1 MQLPVVFGI
10 LEEIILYTVVCM
22 DEMKPIVTMGEEH
35 AGKSCCGTKGSCR
48 CGSESEEKGA
58 WIVAGAVLLSGLM
71 VAASILVSMKPGTAT
86 PGAAPSAAQ
95 NAAAP
100 SGAQAG
106 PQTAIISLDD
116 DPVMGDRKK
125 AKVAIVEFSDFECP
139 FCQKFHKDSYDILVK
154 EYVDTGKAVI
164 SFRDYP
170 LPFHEPKASVASELA
185 QCVKEAKGDI
195 AYFKFSKLYFENTVS
210 NGKGVADDKM
220 NEILQQSGVNAAS
233 VKDCA
238 SKEKFKDEIA
248 KDMSDG
254 QAAGVSGTPSFV
266 IGKLTAD
273 GKVEGELVVG
283 ALPLAQ
289 FKAAVDKYLK

>member
-1 MQLPVVFGI
+1 MDDVKPVV
-10 LEEIILYTVVCM
+10 
-22 DEMKPIVTMGEEH
+22 EMGGEH
-35 AGKSCCGTKGSCR
+35 AGKSCCGNKGNCR
-48 CGSESEEKGA
+48 CADSEEKGA

-71 VAASILVSMKPGTAT
+71 VAASILVSMKSGT
-86 PGAAPSAAQ
+86 PSAAPAAANNQ
-95 NAAAP
+95 AAAP
-100 SGAQAG
+100 TQEKAG
-106 PQTAIISLDD
+106 PQTAAISLDD

-139 FCQKFHKDSYDILVK
+139 FCQKFHKESYDTLVK

-170 LPFHEPKASVASELA
+170 LPFHEPKASLASETA
-185 QCVKEAKGDI
+185 QCVKEAKGDA

-210 NGKGVADDKM
+210 NGKGLADGKM
-220 NEILQQSGVNAAS
+220 NEILAQAGVNATA
-233 VKDCA
+233 VNDCA
-238 SKEKFKDEIA
+238 AKEKYKEEIA

-266 IGKLTAD
+266 IGKLSAD

-289 FKAAVDKYLK
+289 FKTVIDKYLK

>member
-1 MQLPVVFGI
+1 
-10 LEEIILYTVVCM
+10 M
-22 DEMKPIVTMGEEH
+22 DEMKPAMAMEEGH
-35 AGKSCCGTKGSCR
+35 MGKSCCRKEGGCHCKA
-48 CGSESEEKGA
+48 ESEEKGA
-58 WIVAGAVLLSGLM
+58 WIVAGAVLLAGLM
-71 VAASILVSMKPGTAT
+71 VAASILVSMKSGASI
-86 PGAAPSAAQ
+86 AAPAAGNNQ
-95 NAAAP
+95 AAAP
-100 SGAQAG
+100 TQEKAG
-106 PQTAIISLDD
+106 PQTATISLDD

-139 FCQKFHKDSYDILVK
+139 FCQKFHKDSYDTLVK

-170 LPFHEPKASVASELA
+170 LPFHEPKASLAAETA
-185 QCVKEAKGDI
+185 QCVKEAKGDA

-210 NGKGVADDKM
+210 NGKGLADDKM
-220 NEILQQSGVNAAS
+220 NEILAQSGVNAAA
-233 VKDCA
+233 VNDCA
-238 SKEKFKDEIA
+238 TKEKFKDEIA

-289 FKAAVDKYLK
+289 FKTAIDKYLK

>member
-1 MQLPVVFGI
+1 
-10 LEEIILYTVVCM
+10 M
-22 DEMKPIVTMGEEH
+22 DSEH
-35 AGKSCCGTKGSCR
+35 VGKSCCENKGNCHSAD
-48 CGSESEEKGA
+48 SEEKGA

-71 VAASILVSMKPGTAT
+71 VAASVLVSMKSGT
-86 PGAAPSAAQ
+86 PSAAPAAGNNQ
-95 NAAAP
+95 AAAP
-100 SGAQAG
+100 TQEKAG
-106 PQTAIISLDD
+106 PQAATISLDD

-139 FCQKFHKDSYDILVK
+139 FCQKFHKESYDTLVK
-154 EYVDTGKAVI
+154 DYVDTGKAVI

-170 LPFHEPKASVASELA
+170 LPFHEPKASLASETA
-185 QCVKEAKGDI
+185 QCVKEAKGDA

-210 NGKGVADDKM
+210 NGKGLADGKM
-220 NEILQQSGVNAAS
+220 NEILAQAGVNATA
-233 VKDCA
+233 VNDCA
-238 SKEKFKDEIA
+238 TKEKYKEEIA

-266 IGKLTAD
+266 IGKLSAD

-289 FKAAVDKYLK
+289 FKAAIDKYLK

>member
-1 MQLPVVFGI
+1 
-10 LEEIILYTVVCM
+10 M
-22 DEMKPIVTMGEEH
+22 DEVKPVTEMNGEH
-35 AGKSCCGTKGSCR
+35 AGKACSCKGSCR
-48 CGSESEEKGA
+48 NCSDYEEKGA
-58 WIVAGAVLLSGLM
+58 WIVAGAVLLAGLM
-71 VAASILVSMKPGTAT
+71 VAASILVSMKS
-86 PGAAPSAAQ
+86 GAPT
-95 NAAAP
+95 AAAP
-100 SGAQAG
+100 AANNQAAAPTQEKAG
-106 PQTAIISLDD
+106 PQTATISLDD

-139 FCQKFHKDSYDILVK
+139 FCQKFHKDSYDTLVK
-154 EYVDTGKAVI
+154 DYVDTGKAVI

-170 LPFHEPKASVASELA
+170 LPFHEPKASLAAETA
-185 QCVKEAKGDI
+185 QCVKEAKGDA

-210 NGKGVADDKM
+210 NGKGLAEGKM
-220 NEILQQSGVNAAS
+220 NEILAQAGVNATA
-233 VKDCA
+233 VNDCA
-238 SKEKFKDEIA
+238 TKEKFKDEIA

-289 FKAAVDKYLK
+289 FKTTIDKYLK

>member
-1 MQLPVVFGI
+1 
-10 LEEIILYTVVCM
+10 M
-22 DEMKPIVTMGEEH
+22 DEVKPVTEMMSGEH
-35 AGKSCCGTKGSCR
+35 TGKACSCKGSCR
-48 CGSESEEKGA
+48 NCSDYEEKGA
-58 WIVAGAVLLSGLM
+58 WIVAGAVLLAGLM
-71 VAASILVSMKPGTAT
+71 VAASILVSMKS
-86 PGAAPSAAQ
+86 GAP
-95 NAAAP
+95 AAAP
-100 SGAQAG
+100 AAGNNQAAAPTQEKAG
-106 PQTAIISLDD
+106 PQAATISLDD

-139 FCQKFHKDSYDILVK
+139 FCQKFHKDSYDTLVK

-170 LPFHEPKASVASELA
+170 LPFHEPKASLAAETA
-185 QCVKEAKGDI
+185 QCVKEAKGDA

-210 NGKGVADDKM
+210 NGKGLADGKM
-220 NEILQQSGVNAAS
+220 NEILAQSGVNAAT
-233 VKDCA
+233 VNDCA
-238 SKEKFKDEIA
+238 TKEKFKEEIA

-266 IGKLTAD
+266 IGKLSAD

-289 FKAAVDKYLK
+289 FKTAIDKYLK

>member
-1 MQLPVVFGI
+1 
-10 LEEIILYTVVCM
+10 M
-22 DEMKPIVTMGEEH
+22 DEVKPVTEMNGEH
-35 AGKSCCGTKGSCR
+35 AGKACSCNGSCR
-48 CGSESEEKGA
+48 NCSDYEEKGA

-71 VAASILVSMKPGTAT
+71 VAASILVSMKSGTT
-86 PGAAPSAAQ
+86 
-95 NAAAP
+95 AAAP
-100 SGAQAG
+100 AAANNQAAAPTQEKAG
-106 PQTAIISLDD
+106 PQAATISLDD

-139 FCQKFHKDSYDILVK
+139 FCQKFHKDSYDTLVK
-154 EYVDTGKAVI
+154 DYVDTGKAVI

-170 LPFHEPKASVASELA
+170 LPFHEPKASLAAETA
-185 QCVKEAKGDI
+185 QCVKEAKGDT

-210 NGKGVADDKM
+210 NGKGLADGKM
-220 NEILQQSGVNAAS
+220 NEILAQAGVNAAA
-233 VKDCA
+233 VNDCA
-238 SKEKFKDEIA
+238 TKEKFKDEIA

-266 IGKLTAD
+266 IGKLSAD

-289 FKAAVDKYLK
+289 FKAAIDKYLK

>member
-1 MQLPVVFGI
+1 
-10 LEEIILYTVVCM
+10 M
-22 DEMKPIVTMGEEH
+22 DEVKPVTEMNGEH
-35 AGKSCCGTKGSCR
+35 VGKACSCKGSCR
-48 CGSESEEKGA
+48 NCGDYEEKGA

-71 VAASILVSMKPGTAT
+71 VAASILVSMKSGTSAVA
-86 PGAAPSAAQ
+86 PAAANNQ
-95 NAAAP
+95 AAAP
-100 SGAQAG
+100 TQEKAG
-106 PQTAIISLDD
+106 PQAATISLDD

-139 FCQKFHKDSYDILVK
+139 FCQKFHKDSYDTLVK
-154 EYVDTGKAVI
+154 DYVDTGKAVI

-170 LPFHEPKASVASELA
+170 LPFHEPKASLAAETA
-185 QCVKEAKGDI
+185 QCVKEAKGDA

-210 NGKGVADDKM
+210 NGKGLADGKM
-220 NEILQQSGVNAAS
+220 NEILAQAGVNAAA
-233 VKDCA
+233 VNDCA
-238 SKEKFKDEIA
+238 TKEKFKDEIA

-266 IGKLTAD
+266 IGKLSAD

-289 FKAAVDKYLK
+289 FKAAIDKYLK

>member
-1 MQLPVVFGI
+1 
-10 LEEIILYTVVCM
+10 M
-22 DEMKPIVTMGEEH
+22 DEVKPTIGVTSEH
-35 AGKSCCGTKGSCR
+35 MGKSCCGSKGSCR
-48 CGSESEEKGA
+48 CSESEEKGA

-71 VAASILVSMKPGTAT
+71 VAASILVSMKSG
-86 PGAAPSAAQ
+86 APSAAPAAGNNQ
-95 NAAAP
+95 AAAP
-100 SGAQAG
+100 TQEKAG
-106 PQTAIISLDD
+106 PQNATISLDD

-139 FCQKFHKDSYDILVK
+139 FCQKFHKESYDTLVK
-154 EYVDTGKAVI
+154 DYVDTGKAVI

-170 LPFHEPKASVASELA
+170 LPFHEPKASLASETA
-185 QCVKEAKGDI
+185 QCVKEAKGDT

-210 NGKGVADDKM
+210 NGKGLADGKM
-220 NEILQQSGVNAAS
+220 NEILAQAGVNAAA
-233 VKDCA
+233 VNDCA
-238 SKEKFKDEIA
+238 AKEKYKDEIA

-266 IGKLTAD
+266 IGKLSAD

-289 FKAAVDKYLK
+289 FKAAIDKYLK

>member
-1 MQLPVVFGI
+1 
-10 LEEIILYTVVCM
+10 M
-22 DEMKPIVTMGEEH
+22 DEVKPVTEMNSEH
-35 AGKSCCGTKGSCR
+35 AGKACSCKGSCR
-48 CGSESEEKGA
+48 NCSDYEEKGA

-71 VAASILVSMKPGTAT
+71 VAASILVSMKSGTT
-86 PGAAPSAAQ
+86 
-95 NAAAP
+95 AAAP
-100 SGAQAG
+100 AAANNQAAAPTQEKAG
-106 PQTAIISLDD
+106 PQTATISLDD

-139 FCQKFHKDSYDILVK
+139 FCQKFHKDSYDTLVK
-154 EYVDTGKAVI
+154 DYVDTGKAVI

-170 LPFHEPKASVASELA
+170 LPFHEPKASLAAETA
-185 QCVKEAKGDI
+185 QCVKEAKGDA

-210 NGKGVADDKM
+210 NGKGLDDGKM
-220 NEILQQSGVNAAS
+220 NEILAQAGVNAAA
-233 VKDCA
+233 VNDCA
-238 SKEKFKDEIA
+238 TKEKFKDEIA

-266 IGKLTAD
+266 IGKLSAD

-289 FKAAVDKYLK
+289 FKTAIDKYLK

>member
-1 MQLPVVFGI
+1 
-10 LEEIILYTVVCM
+10 M
-22 DEMKPIVTMGEEH
+22 DEMKPAVVMGEEH
-35 AGKSCCGTKGSCR
+35 AGKSCCGNKGNCR
-48 CGSESEEKGA
+48 CGTESEEKGA

-71 VAASILVSMKPGTAT
+71 VAASILVSMKSGSTA
-86 PGAAPSAAQ
+86 PKVAPAGAQ

-106 PQTAIISLDD
+106 PQTATISLDD

-139 FCQKFHKDSYDILVK
+139 FCQKFHKDSYDTLVK
-154 EYVDTGKAVI
+154 DYVDTGKAVI

-170 LPFHEPKASVASELA
+170 LPFHEPKASLAAETA
-185 QCVKEAKGDI
+185 QCVKEAKGDS

-210 NGKGVADDKM
+210 NGKGIADAKM
-220 NEILQQSGVNAAS
+220 NEILGQAGVNAAS
-233 VKDCA
+233 VNDCA
-238 SKEKFKDEIA
+238 TKEKFKDEIA
-248 KDMSDG
+248 KDVSDG
-254 QAAGVSGTPSFV
+254 QAVGVSGTPSFI
-266 IGKLTAD
+266 IGKLSAD

-289 FKAAVDKYLK
+289 FKTTIDKYLK